1 MNSLYSALPTTIFEV
16 MSSLSRH
23 HDAVNLGQG
32 FPDDPGPVDV
42 RQIAAQQV
50 LHGYNQYPSMLGIPE
65 LRQAISVH
73 YKKIYEC
80 DYEPNTEVLVTSG
93 ATEALASALFA
104 LIEPGD
110 EVIIFQ
116 PAYDAYAPLVRRAG
130 GRVKFVSL
138 RPPHWEFSDAD
149 LAQAFSNKTRLVI
162 FNNPMNPCGIV
173 YSQAQVQLLAKY
185 CINYGV
191 IAVCD
196 EVWEH
201 VIFDHLQHHPM
212 HTIEGMRDLTV
223 KIGSGG
229 KIFSLTGWKVGWILA
244 SEPLMDSIKK
254 AHQFFTFTTPP
265 NLQSAIAY
273 GLGKDMSY
281 FTHMRQSF
289 QTSRDRLASGLQKL
303 NLSVLPSQGT
313 YFLTVDLA
321 TRTKMDDETFCKML
335 VSQAKV
341 AAIPV
346 SAFYEVNP
354 VRSVVRFC
362 FAKNDATLDTALERL
377 YNIEH
382 ILNEAG
388 QS

>member
-32 FPDDPGPVDV
+32 FPDDPGPEDV

-73 YKKIYEC
+73 YQKIYEC
-80 DYEPNTEVLVTSG
+80 NYDPNTEVLVTSG
-93 ATEALASALFA
+93 ATEALASTLFA

-130 GRVKFVSL
+130 GIVKYVTL
-138 RPPHWEFSDAD
+138 RPPSWEFSDAD
-149 LAQAFSNKTRLVI
+149 LAQSFSNKTRLVI

-212 HTIEGMRDLTV
+212 HTLEGMRDLTV

-244 SEPLMDSIKK
+244 SERMMDSIKK

-289 QTSRDRLASGLQKL
+289 QTSRDRLTNGLQKL

-313 YFLTVDLA
+313 YFLIVDLA
-321 TRTKMDDETFCKML
+321 PRTTMDDETFCKML
-335 VSQAKV
+335 VSRAKV

-362 FAKNDATLDTALERL
+362 FAKKDATLDTALERL
-377 YNIEH
+377 HNIEH
-382 ILNEAG
+382 ILNKAG